1 MNTLRFEINS
11 ILQKK
16 DEFALN
22 NTIANRWT
30 EQKQLLA
37 HRVTISLII
46 QNIIP
51 SILFLKTYHR

>member
-22 NTIANRWT
+22 NTIANRWR

>member
-22 NTIANRWT
+22 NTIANRWR

-51 SILFLKTYHR
+51 LILFLKTYHR